1 MLRCGAGVAITLTTW
16 YIDFVNWCSGRIRK
30 TLAAWVKELTEHAI
44 MIAINLTVRV
54 MSLELTC
61 ERIVEKFKK

>member
-16 YIDFVNWCSGRIRK
+16 YIDFVNWFSGRIWK
-30 TLAAWVKELTEHAI
+30 TLAAWIKELTEHAI